1 MLILFIWYLHKAF
14 LYVHCAVCTCL
25 EMHLWKL
32 KSCFENL
39 KIFQNVFSECWK
51 CHFRDP
57 NFKTFPDLPRNLAPS
72 ALGWWFRHWLAP
84 PKKTLL
90 DPPLPVAGTA
100 LNVGGSPQSSG
111 NRQIIESQ
119 SANCFR
125 SLENINWIGRK
136 KVKYLNQFPFNNPF

>member
-1 MLILFIWYLHKAF
+1 MFSQNAGNAISETQIL
-14 LYVHCAVCTCL
+14 
-25 EMHLWKL
+25 KL
-32 KSCFENL
+32 
-39 KIFQNVFSECWK
+39 
-51 CHFRDP
+51 FRGSMP
-57 NFKTFPDLPRNLAPS
+57 PDLPRNLAPS

-100 LNVGGSPQSSG
+100 LKVGGSPQSSG

-136 KVKYLNQFPFNNPF
+136 KVKYFSGTDEKLINIA